1 MSSPSDRRQSSS
13 HDRNGLRS
21 ALKKDHVHLEP
32 RPDPA
37 EDEQS
42 LIDSFEAD
50 PKLLS
55 FHSDSNIVGSPPHA
69 VGSVLIA
76 SGSYPFSDHTSG
88 PTPGSSSS
96 LLHPSDAEAK
106 KSSSSLSLA
115 PRFQRRVGFDTF
127 DSEEVEGSTGGGT
140 GMPPVWLHRKQ
151 KAPIHWVNILQLAT
165 DFILLYPASD
175 THDNRSTR
183 GGPSIRSGVSYSFT
197 IGAKSSSYCRARYTR
212 TFLCC
217 TDLNEYS
224 VHALDWLLTSLVE
237 DHDEIVVLRVIEP
250 GSSAHAAWRASIEKA
265 KREAERV
272 LEEVMRKNGEE
283 KQISIIVEFAI
294 GPIEETIHRMVEIYE
309 PDSLIVGTR
318 GKQESLF
325 KPMMGSISKYCVARS
340 PVPVVVVRPEDKV
353 QASLNARR
361 SDSKRQKHLYQLYDD
376 ARAATSTPALQG
388 SALERSTTTTPVGA
402 FKVESKQEKK
412 GTKLQKFDTFG

>member
-1 MSSPSDRRQSSS
+1 MSSPSVHRSSS
-13 HDRNGLRS
+13 HDRAGLRS
-21 ALKKDHVHLEP
+21 ALKKDHVH
-32 RPDPA
+32 PDPRLDPTENGRTLA
-37 EDEQS
+37 DS
-42 LIDSFEAD
+42 LGID
-50 PKLLS
+50 PKVSSHL
-55 FHSDSNIVGSPPHA
+55 DGNTIGSPPHA
-69 VGSVLIA
+69 SGGAPIA
-76 SGSYPFSDHTSG
+76 SGSYPPSDPTSG
-88 PTPGSSSS
+88 APSRSATS
-96 LLHPSDAEAK
+96 LLDPSDAEAK
-106 KSSSSLSLA
+106 KSSSSLSLT
-115 PRFQRRVGFDTF
+115 PKFQRRVGFDTF

-140 GMPPVWLHRKQ
+140 G
-151 KAPIHWVNILQLAT
+151 
-165 DFILLYPASD
+165 
-175 THDNRSTR
+175 
-183 GGPSIRSGVSYSFT
+183 VSYSFT
-197 IGAKSSSYCRARYTR
+197 IGAKSASYCRARYTR

-217 TDLNEYS
+217 TDLNGGSVFSLCVQRWREMLITAHVVEYS
-224 VHALDWLLTSLVE
+224 VHALDWLLTNLVE

-294 GPIEETIHRMVEIYE
+294 GPIEETIHRCDFLFEHTKRLTNTNTMPLSLLRMVEIYE

-376 ARAATSTPALQG
+376 ARAAASTPALQG
-388 SALERSTTTTPVGA
+388 SALERSTTTTPA
-402 FKVESKQEKK
+402 AAASAESKQEKK

>member
-1 MSSPSDRRQSSS
+1 MSSPSVHRSSS
-13 HDRNGLRS
+13 HDRAGLRS
-21 ALKKDHVHLEP
+21 ALKKDHVHPDP
-32 RPDPA
+32 RPDPT
-37 EDEQS
+37 EDGRTLADS
-42 LIDSFEAD
+42 LGID
-50 PKLLS
+50 PKVS
-55 FHSDSNIVGSPPHA
+55 SHSDGNTIGSPPHA
-69 VGSVLIA
+69 SGGAPVA
-76 SGSYPFSDHTSG
+76 SGSYPPSDPTSG
-88 PTPGSSSS
+88 APSGSATSF
-96 LLHPSDAEAK
+96 LDPSDAEAK

-115 PRFQRRVGFDTF
+115 PTFQRRVGFDTF

-140 GMPPVWLHRKQ
+140 G
-151 KAPIHWVNILQLAT
+151 
-165 DFILLYPASD
+165 
-175 THDNRSTR
+175 
-183 GGPSIRSGVSYSFT
+183 VSYSFT
-197 IGAKSSSYCRARYTR
+197 IGAKSASYCRARYTR

-217 TDLNEYS
+217 TDLNAHVVEYS
-224 VHALDWLLTSLVE
+224 VHALDWLLTNLVE

-294 GPIEETIHRMVEIYE
+294 GPIEETIHRCDSLFENTKRLTNTNTMPLLRMVEIYE

-376 ARAATSTPALQG
+376 ARAAASTPALQG
-388 SALERSTTTTPVGA
+388 SALERSTTTTPA
-402 FKVESKQEKK
+402 AAASAESKQEKK

>member
-1 MSSPSDRRQSSS
+1 MSSPSVHRSSS
-13 HDRNGLRS
+13 HDRAGLRS
-21 ALKKDHVHLEP
+21 ALKKDHVH
-32 RPDPA
+32 PDPRLDPTENGRTLA
-37 EDEQS
+37 DS
-42 LIDSFEAD
+42 LGID
-50 PKLLS
+50 PKVSSHL
-55 FHSDSNIVGSPPHA
+55 DGNTIGSPPHA
-69 VGSVLIA
+69 SGGAPIA
-76 SGSYPFSDHTSG
+76 SGSYPPSDPTSG
-88 PTPGSSSS
+88 APSRSATS
-96 LLHPSDAEAK
+96 LLDPSDAEAK
-106 KSSSSLSLA
+106 KSSSSLSLT
-115 PRFQRRVGFDTF
+115 PKFQRRVGFDTF

-140 GMPPVWLHRKQ
+140 G
-151 KAPIHWVNILQLAT
+151 
-165 DFILLYPASD
+165 
-175 THDNRSTR
+175 
-183 GGPSIRSGVSYSFT
+183 VSYSFT
-197 IGAKSSSYCRARYTR
+197 IGAKSASYCRARYTR

-224 VHALDWLLTSLVE
+224 VHALDWLLTNLVE

-376 ARAATSTPALQG
+376 ARAAASTPTLQG
-388 SALERSTTTTPVGA
+388 SALERSTTTTPA
-402 FKVESKQEKK
+402 AAASAESKQEKK